1 MANNFTFLVN
11 GVLSQPNLNANGFVD
26 ATTTFVSVPSFY
38 LSSNKFKGN
47 TTYMTLGTGLAS
59 NVYQLLGTAK
69 TSTTSNTI
77 VGYGTAFDTELIAGD
92 RIYVTGFTGDTVV
105 RVHSIS
111 GAQTMIVT
119 PKPSA
124 TIAVGASIYVRKL
137 GIEPADRLRIAD
149 SGLIT
154 TLKSL
159 TVGRNLSIVGN
170 TTISQNLTVIGNTN
184 IQGTINLGDATSDLL
199 TVSGRATIAK
209 NLNVSGN
216 TFLKNLK
223 ISANTIVPSLT
234 LFANTKARAILTPTF
249 SNSIVTTVSLNTSN
263 TIQLTGLVKTTS
275 TSNTIVGQGTTFTA
289 ELSPGNRIAITG
301 QSTIVRVHSITS
313 AQTMIVTP
321 RPSASITTGANAYI
335 RILPTLVPTVNFL
348 TSGTIS
354 DSIGNVRD
362 MVSVSKSSAYTLTA
376 ADSGKMIKTTANV
389 AINSS
394 ILSADQR
401 VYVYN
406 NSAASIT
413 LVQGAGVTLR
423 LSGTATTGNR
433 TLAQRG
439 YATILMVSGTEAV
452 TINGGGLT

>member
-1 MANNFTFLVN
+1 MANNIVFLVDDTIQ
-11 GVLSQPNLNANGFVD
+11 QPNPGANAYTNLLSFVLNGNRFSGNS
-26 ATTTFVSVPSFY
+26 TY
-38 LSSNKFKGN
+38 LSVSAGPTSNIVQIS
-47 TTYMTLGTGLAS
+47 GT
-59 NVYQLLGTAK
+59 VK
-69 TSTTSNTI
+69 TSTSSNTI
-77 VGYGTAFDTELIAGD
+77 VGRNTIFDTELNVGD
-92 RIYVTGFTGDTVV
+92 RLRVTGFTNNTVV

-111 GAQTMIVT
+111 SAQTIIVT
-119 PKPSA
+119 PRPPVAISSGSNVY
-124 TIAVGASIYVRKL
+124 IRKL
-137 GIEPADRLRIAD
+137 VSYSPERLRVYN

-154 TLKSL
+154 ALKSL
-159 TVGRNLSIVGN
+159 TVA
-170 TTISQNLTVIGNTN
+170 QNLTVIGNTN
-184 IQGTINLGDATSDLL
+184 ILGVINLGNANTDLL
-199 TVSGRATIAK
+199 TVSGRATVTQ
-209 NLNVSGN
+209 NLTVSGN

-234 LFANTKARAILTPTF
+234 LFANTKARAILTPSY

-301 QSTIVRVHSITS
+301 QSTVVRVHSITS

-321 RPSASITTGANAYI
+321 RPSATITTGANAYI
-335 RILPTLVPTVNFL
+335 RILPTLVPTVNFS
-348 TSGTIS
+348 TTGTVS

-362 MVSVSKSSAYTLTA
+362 TVSVSKSATYTLTA
-376 ADSGKMIKTTANV
+376 ADSGKMIKTSANV
-389 AINSS
+389 AINAS

-413 LVQGAGVTLR
+413 LVQGSGVTLR

-439 YATILMVSGTEAV
+439 YATILMISGTEAIA
-452 TINGGGLT
+452 INGGGVT